1 MMDNINEIN
10 IDKNPSRNL
19 NKRKTETFSINKYS
33 FIVMISKKNYY
44 FSKMKF

>member
-19 NKRKTETFSINKYS
+19 NKRKTEVFSINKYS
-33 FIVMISKKNYY
+33 FNSYDFQKELL
-44 FSKMKF
+44 